1 LTLYIRSSKKATG
14 IEERGGYAVQ
24 PTYAYPAMDPRL
36 LRTYNVQREIEYE
49 YTLSDEQRK
58 VVRIVETLAREYGFK
73 LLIVD
78 VTKQSSAKRLLK
90 KELRQIKVFPT
101 LVLDSGE
108 RLQGFIT
115 RDSLRTAMSKNRSQ
129 ELA

>member
-1 LTLYIRSSKKATG
+1 M
-14 IEERGGYAVQ
+14 Q